1 MLQGRVNVQISH
13 DVHQRPSIH
22 VYRYLILSPAGCL
35 ICNVY
40 ICLNSFTN
48 FSPPRFKQEV
58 IDREQLVNVQGWS
71 LSFIFSGIHLSALH
85 IGTSTAVQWNVLGI
99 YPQAYRLFFFI
110 CQFELDAKSLK
121 VQLTRIFMHICY
133 ICLMYF
139 FRDVERSLLL

>member
-1 MLQGRVNVQISH
+1 MSRY
-13 DVHQRPSIH
+13 PMMSIRDH
-22 VYRYLILSPAGCL
+22 PYMCTTVLNSVTAGCL

-40 ICLNSFTN
+40 IWLNSFTN

-58 IDREQLVNVQGWS
+58 IDREQLVNIQGWS

-121 VQLTRIFMHICY
+121 VQLTRIFMYICY